1 MRRILERFAFPRS
14 GRPAG
19 TLFDGAKVCP
29 FGATATRGRA
39 VAHALRLF
47 PLLFVLR
54 YVQSVHACP
63 MCRDSVA
70 ADTRSAQT
78 AESASLNFNTSI
90 YAMLGGFAVVAGF
103 TGRVIFK
110 AVRSQSHP

>member
-1 MRRILERFAFPRS
+1 
-14 GRPAG
+14 
-19 TLFDGAKVCP
+19 
-29 FGATATRGRA
+29 
-39 VAHALRLF
+39 
-47 PLLFVLR
+47 
-54 YVQSVHACP
+54 